1 MAKQQTQTATRQ
13 APPQQQGQQQPPWPD
28 QKPAQPIATT
38 NGAPQAGEREVEY
51 TPLGESQKIK
61 LTINMVRTLL
71 CTPTK
76 SGHLPPDN
84 EVIKFMM
91 ICRQRAL
98 NPWVGD
104 AYLLGYETQRWGDK
118 WSIVVAIQALLKRA
132 EINQH
137 FDGIESGVVV
147 ENANHEITER
157 QGDLVYDGETLIGG
171 WAKVYRK
178 DRGRPFYQ
186 RLKLG
191 TYSRNTPIWDSDP
204 AGMICKDAEAA
215 ALRQAFP
222 SEVGSL
228 YLEGELLAMMGS
240 DDPARGGNS
249 ETAAPAKPAS
259 AKDQLQSRLSTV
271 VGKAPAKPPEGT
283 QTRQEA
289 PGEHD
294 QTQGGQEGDE
304 PVQGQPVAT
313 GGDEG
318 AFGGQDHHGDSEDS
332 VPAGHDGPGV
342 QF

>member
-1 MAKQQTQTATRQ
+1 MAKQAQPTQTR
-13 APPQQQGQQQPPWPD
+13 PPQAQQAAQQPWPE
-28 QKPAQPIATT
+28 QKPAQPVATT
-38 NGAPQAGEREVEY
+38 NGATQKEEREVEY

-104 AYLLGYETQRWGDK
+104 AYLLGYETKNWGDK

-132 EINQH
+132 EINAA

-147 ENANHEITER
+147 VREDGEIIER
-157 QGDLVYDGETLIGG
+157 QGDLYLRGEELVGG

-191 TYSRNTPIWDSDP
+191 TYIRETQIWKSDP

-215 ALRQAFP
+215 SLRQAFP

-228 YLEGELLAMMGS
+228 YLEGELAAMIGE
-240 DDPARGGNS
+240 
-249 ETAAPAKPAS
+249 ETARLPVPEKPAS
-259 AKDQLQSRLSTV
+259 AKDQLKSRLSGTYHDTAQQATS
-271 VGKAPAKPPEGT
+271 VGKAPEKPAEGS

-294 QTQGGQEGDE
+294 QTGGSQGKTAEEGPPESLPEAQGSQEG
-304 PVQGQPVAT
+304 Q
-313 GGDEG
+313 DEG
-318 AFGGQDHHGDSEDS
+318 